1 MIAAERC
8 VGQSR
13 VELYLSL
20 SVFPID
26 IPPLRDRVD
35 DIAPLVRLILERL
48 GVASWVAERQLHLPI
63 NDN

>member
-35 DIAPLVRLILERL
+35 DIAPLVRLILL
-48 GVASWVAERQLHLPI
+48 GDHPKAASDDHLKSGQ
-63 NDN
+63 